1 MTLRRTDL
9 SSLDY
14 SHMCLAP
21 STDGF
26 DVVGQTQSGVYQVRL
41 PGEASSKVRVRQL
54 FAGPHI
60 QQRYD
65 KITLLDSFGESGA
78 LAIVFTTQNWVRK
91 EGSTGGNALEP
102 IILVSS
108 EGKVGEWEEKEIV
121 PDDVKTN
128 AGSVVQ

>member
-1 MTLRRTDL
+1 
-9 SSLDY
+9 
-14 SHMCLAP
+14 MCLTP
-21 STDGF
+21 SIDGF

-108 EGKVGEWEEKEIV
+108 EGNVGEWEEKEII
-121 PDDVKTN
+121 PDDVEMN